1 MAKRRSARQSSIYR
15 KLELLLC
22 DLMAICE
29 RIPKHSLG
37 LQVVGS
43 RMVNET
49 MEAMAATEFALNTP
63 GIDQRIAYI
72 SAVIHS
78 MTIVKSCCRELY
90 WYSRKEKAELVAS
103 HGGELAVSKKPDHG
117 RVVSNVQYTRLLTT
131 FGQLGREIGAWHKAA
146 LTRRMGQTAHVQ

>member
-49 MEAMAATEFALNTP
+49 MEAMSATEFALNSP
-63 GIDQRIAYI
+63 GLDQRIAYI
-72 SAVIHS
+72 SALIHS
-78 MTIVKSCCRELY
+78 MTIVKSACRELY
-90 WYSRKEKAELVAS
+90 WYSRKEKSELVAQA
-103 HGGELAVSKKPDHG
+103 GGELVVSKKPDHG
-117 RVVSNVQYTRLLTT
+117 RVISNVQYTHLLTV
-131 FGQLGREIGAWHKAA
+131 FGKLGREIGAWQRAA
-146 LTRRMGQTAHVQ
+146 MTRRMGQTARVQ